1 MAHDP
6 ADKTHA
12 ADAQSATVESA
23 AAQALAEA
31 RAAEERAAAAR
42 ARAAELRRLAEE
54 ASAATQ
60 LDQADEQTDQQ
71 APEPPLWRRLVVP
84 VSAGVAAAVVCALLA
99 LSGMMAWQRHAHDQ
113 DQQREAEYAAVA
125 RQGTINIMSL
135 DFNDAQ
141 GSVQRVID
149 DSTGKFKE
157 EFSSQSEMLVKA
169 LEQSKVVTEVKVD
182 AVAVESMS
190 ADNAVVLVAAQ
201 SVARNAQDE
210 RKAPQRFR
218 VAMTLTRDGGQPK
231 ISEVEFL

>member
-1 MAHDP
+1 MAHEP
-6 ADKTHA
+6 TA
-12 ADAQSATVESA
+12 AE
-23 AAQALAEA
+23 QALAQA

-42 ARAAELRRLAEE
+42 ARAEQLRLAAERARE
-54 ASAATQ
+54 AEQAEKAHDAEPDATVE
-60 LDQADEQTDQQ
+60 ATT
-71 APEPPLWRRLVVP
+71 PRWRRAVLPALASVV
-84 VSAGVAAAVVCALLA
+84 VVAICALLA
-99 LSGMMAWQRHAHDQ
+99 LSGMMAWQRHAHEQ
-113 DQQREAEYAAVA
+113 DRQREAEYAAVA

>member
-1 MAHDP
+1 MAHEP
-6 ADKTHA
+6 TA
-12 ADAQSATVESA
+12 AE
-23 AAQALAEA
+23 QALAEA
-31 RAAEERAAAAR
+31 RAAEQRAAQAR
-42 ARAAELRRLAEE
+42 ARAEQLRVAAEQAREAEQAQESEQARDYE
-54 ASAATQ
+54 AEAVNAPAA
-60 LDQADEQTDQQ
+60 AKP
-71 APEPPLWRRLVVP
+71 AAWRR
-84 VSAGVAAAVVCALLA
+84 AALPALATVAVVAICGLLA
-99 LSGMMAWQRHAHDQ
+99 LSGVMAWQRHAHDQ
-113 DQQREAEYAAVA
+113 DRQREAEYSAVA

-190 ADNAVVLVAAQ
+190 EDNAVVLVAAQ